1 MSAAEDYVYDEAF
14 VDGLIFGEKTCQTCG
29 AVLPATQRY
38 WTPND
43 TNADGF
49 MSVCKTCRNGRI
61 REQYAADP
69 EKKKARHR
77 KYAAAK
83 RGAA

>member
-1 MSAAEDYVYDEAF
+1 MSADYEYDEAF

-29 AVLPATQRY
+29 AVWPRTAQY

-43 TNADGF
+43 TNADGY
-49 MSVCKTCRNGRI
+49 MVDCRPCRNKRV
-61 REQYAADP
+61 REQYAAHP
-69 EKKKARHR
+69 EMKQARRR

-83 RGAA
+83 AGAA